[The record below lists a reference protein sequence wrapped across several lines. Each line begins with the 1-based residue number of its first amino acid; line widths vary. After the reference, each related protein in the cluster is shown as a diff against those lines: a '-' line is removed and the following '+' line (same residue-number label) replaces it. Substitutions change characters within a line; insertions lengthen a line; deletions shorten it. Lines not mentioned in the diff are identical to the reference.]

1 MLTILSF
8 HSLPVYFRKSKI
20 HEEDEEDPKDGTEE
34 EVGRLDSQ
42 RRSPICEKHLD
53 NCQPIVL
60 SWLVEILC
68 EYFT

>member
-42 RRSPICEKHLD
+42 RSVP
-53 NCQPIVL
+53 
-60 SWLVEILC
+60 
-68 EYFT
+68 YM